1 MDGGDDNNYW
11 IPRTLD
17 APRLFFMWEADS
29 AVIFITWCI
38 LGAVMGG
45 LGLVFGFFI
54 GWASA
59 RGYAQL
65 KEEGG
70 KGLILKILFWFTPSE
85 WASKRNPSHIREH
98 VGN

>member
-1 MDGGDDNNYW
+1 MSGDDNSYW

-17 APRLFFMWEADS
+17 APVLFFMWEADS
-29 AVIFITWCI
+29 AVIFLTWTI

-45 LGLVFGFFI
+45 IGLLFGVAV
-54 GWASA
+54 GWGFA
-59 RGYAQL
+59 RGYVQL

-70 KGLILKILFWFTPSE
+70 KGLILKILFWFTPSQ

-98 VGN
+98 IGN